1 MKEMVKSK
9 SIIGFVI
16 FVLGVVYINTPS
28 LSYSDEN
35 QEILDSQEANYTY
48 NI

>member
-16 FVLGVVYINTPS
+16 FVLGVVNTPS

-35 QEILDSQEANYTY
+35 QEILDSQETNYTY

>member
-16 FVLGVVYINTPS
+16 FVLGVVYINTPY
-28 LSYSDEN
+28 LSYRDEKH
-35 QEILDSQEANYTY
+35 EILDSQETNYTY